1 MYAIPLKVHYTFKE
15 FNWKNGF
22 GHTETGKG
30 NTIVILKKKD
40 YISRLK
46 QILGDSSKYER
57 LHVEE
62 GNTLNHMIQME

>member
-40 YISRLK
+40 YISRLN